1 MGSIFFGIYIRRAAT
16 PFCNGDTMLTEVTLE
31 DIKPI
36 AIGAGILGTG
46 GGGSP
51 YLDSLHLRN
60 VLRESGSQMVMN
72 PDDLADDALIAVAG
86 FIGAPTASI
95 EKMPE
100 GTELLRGIR
109 LLEKHLGK
117 RLDAIGIAE
126 IGGGNS
132 IGPIIAGKQA
142 GIPTLDGDGMGRA
155 FPELQ
160 MATFSFNGGVS
171 VAPFAMVDAG
181 DNSVLFPQ
189 TKSDVWSERL
199 ARVQATSMGATAG
212 LVCQVMTGKQ
222 FREHCVPYTL
232 TLAHALGN
240 KVLESQK
247 TSDNIPEVIAEM
259 LSGKVLFRG
268 KLTDVNRRIV
278 KGFARGT
285 LNMEGFGDAKKLFIE
300 FQNEFLI
307 AYLNGEVVATVPDLI
322 CIVDLE
328 SGEPIS
334 TELLRYGMRVAVLAA
349 PAPGGL
355 KTETGLKVVGPKA
368 FGYDVTFQ
376 PLSGES
382 IGIPLRQ

>member
-1 MGSIFFGIYIRRAAT
+1 
-16 PFCNGDTMLTEVTLE
+16 MLKEVTLE

-51 YLDSLHLRN
+51 YLDSLHLRD
-60 VLRESGSQMVMN
+60 VLREQGPQQVMN
-72 PDDLADDALIAVAG
+72 PDDLADDATIAVAG

-109 LLEKHLGK
+109 LLEKHLDK
-117 RLDAIGIAE
+117 KLDAIGIAE
-126 IGGGNS
+126 IGGANA
-132 IGPIIAGKQA
+132 IGPLIAGKQA

-181 DNSVLFPQ
+181 NNSVLFPQ

-212 LVCQVMTGKQ
+212 LVCQLMTGKE
-222 FREHCVPYTL
+222 FREYCVPYTL
-232 TLAHALGN
+232 TLAHALGK
-240 KVLESQK
+240 KVLDAQK
-247 TSDNIPEVIAEM
+247 MSDDIPQVIAEM
-259 LSGKVLFRG
+259 LSGKVLFKG

-285 LNMEGFGDAKKLFIE
+285 LDMASFSNSDKLYIE

-307 AYLNGEVVATVPDLI
+307 AYLNDEVVATVPDLI

-334 TELLRYGMRVAVLAA
+334 TELLRYGMRVAVLAV
-349 PAPGGL
+349 PAPSGL
-355 KTETGLKVVGPKA
+355 KTESGLQTVGPKA
-368 FGYDVTFQ
+368 FGYDVIYQ
-376 PLSGES
+376 PLAGEC
-382 IGIPLRQ
+382 IGIPLK

>member
-1 MGSIFFGIYIRRAAT
+1 
-16 PFCNGDTMLTEVTLE
+16 MLTEVTLE

-60 VLRESGSQMVMN
+60 VLREQGPQTIMN
-72 PDDLADDALIAVAG
+72 PQNLWDDATTAVAG

-117 RLDAIGIAE
+117 KLDAIGIAE

-132 IGPIIAGKQA
+132 MGPIIAGKQA

-181 DNSVLFPQ
+181 ENSVLFPQ
-189 TKSDVWSERL
+189 TKSDVWAERL

-212 LVCQVMTGKQ
+212 LVCQVMTGEQ
-222 FREHCVPYTL
+222 FKKHCVPYTL

-247 TSDNIPEVIAEM
+247 TSDDIPEVIAEM
-259 LSGKVLFRG
+259 LSGNVLFRG
-268 KLTDVNRRIV
+268 KLIDVNRRIV

-285 LNMEGFGDAKKLFIE
+285 LEMEGFNKAKDKLLTE

-349 PAPGGL
+349 PAPKGL
-355 KTETGLKVVGPKA
+355 KTKRGLEVVGPKA
-368 FGYDVTFQ
+368 FGYDVPFQ
-376 PLSGES
+376 PMPGES
-382 IGIPLRQ
+382 IGIPLEG